1 MSGVHVTLSF
11 SPPLSLLCKLTG
23 ARREGSAVTAAGG
36 GGRDGFSAFSASSSR
51 SADVGAL
58 AGERVGPVSGAGD
71 AYARWDAAV
80 GCRALAEKY
89 RPWSPDPAALQHD
102 STYVVGWLASSR
114 RRGQERERN
123 RRRER
128 GGGRK
133 RWISQETRTQ
143 SPLRLG
149 SFSTLLCADACFL
162 VFFSVLFVSFLCGWN
177 HGNGIKICIFTIC
190 MRGAPERLITA
201 AMPSS
206 AMAVDTTAP
215 EHWLDWRFMLC
226 AVWPS
231 ESTPAWSW
239 HAS

>member
-1 MSGVHVTLSF
+1 M
-11 SPPLSLLCKLTG
+11 
-23 ARREGSAVTAAGG
+23 
-36 GGRDGFSAFSASSSR
+36 
-51 SADVGAL
+51 
-58 AGERVGPVSGAGD
+58 
-71 AYARWDAAV
+71 AV
-80 GCRALAEKY
+80 GCWALEEKY

-114 RRGQERERN
+114 FVRSLWLRVSEVEEREEEEEGIHSRGFRREQESTRRGRERERN

-133 RWISQETRTQ
+133 RLEKGRQWRSQETRTQ

-190 MRGAPERLITA
+190 MRGAPGCRVSGYI
-201 AMPSS
+201 
-206 AMAVDTTAP
+206 
-215 EHWLDWRFMLC
+215 
-226 AVWPS
+226 
-231 ESTPAWSW
+231 
-239 HAS
+239 ASG